1 MLLMAIVD
9 LNATTASIHTP
20 PPMIT
25 VRDGSVDHH
34 QTRSSI
40 HRNG

>member
-9 LNATTASIHTP
+9 LNTTESVCTP

-25 VRDGSVDHH
+25 FSDGSVDHH
-34 QTRSSI
+34 RPRSSI